1 MVAAL
6 RLAQNVMVIS
16 RWDMP
21 FANSLFAVSPLL
33 FSGSSGDSLSR
44 MDGDRCGVFSRR

>member
-6 RLAQNVMVIS
+6 RLTENAMAICI
-16 RWDMP
+16 WDMP

-33 FSGSSGDSLSR
+33 FS
-44 MDGDRCGVFSRR
+44 